1 MNGPS
6 IFEMLSATPQD
17 YMRGVRSREAGLQQT
32 LAETDYKKSLSD
44 NQRFQT
50 EQGRAKLPY
59 ELTELSQKTDKDLF
73 ESGKSKSMAENQQA
87 TQKALHAIANATE
100 DDLIQT
106 FVKPLKYNDAIFTN
120 AIQQLN
126 SGASLQE
133 VTQRTMS
140 FMTKSGLKVSPELLK
155 QMEGMASSGMSPQE
169 AVQALSQAQVA
180 NKEAMVRAD
189 PEFIKSYLIKQVE
202 VSGRSDNK
210 PMELD
215 PAVTA
220 AITDFCSTS
229 PDPSAC
235 FMQQAGMYK
244 AAGVSTG
251 GAEVF
256 GAQRNPA
263 TGRNEI
269 RTDTQK
275 GNVGQ
280 GFGVRG
286 NTPPATP
293 PAAGNGAG
301 VSNAPAAQLGSQLPP
316 GLQEELMRR
325 GLAPKQ

>member
-1 MNGPS
+1 MANNNMSGPS
-6 IFEMLSATPQD
+6 IFEMLSATPHD

-32 LAETDYKKSLSD
+32 IADTDYKKSLSD

-73 ESGKSKSMAENQQA
+73 ASGKSKSMAENQQA
-87 TQKALHAIANATE
+87 TQKALQSIANATE

-140 FMTKSGLKVSPELLK
+140 FMTKSGLKISPELLR
-155 QMEGMASSGMSPQE
+155 QMEGMANSGMSPQE

-189 PEFIKSYLIKQVE
+189 PEFIRSYLLKQVE
-202 VSGRSDNK
+202 TSSSSSQG
-210 PMELD
+210 PMKLD
-215 PAVTA
+215 EGVWQS
-220 AITDFCSTS
+220 IVNFCADS
-229 PDPSAC
+229 PDPRAC
-235 FMQQAGMYK
+235 ELQQASKYK
-244 AAGVSTG
+244 ASGVPTG
-251 GAEVF
+251 TSETF
-256 GAQRNPA
+256 GARRGPDGKPVLETTTGKSLAGEGIGQR
-263 TGRNEI
+263 G
-269 RTDTQK
+269 
-275 GNVGQ
+275 G
-280 GFGVRG
+280 
-286 NTPPATP
+286 
-293 PAAGNGAG
+293 
-301 VSNAPAAQLGSQLPP
+301 APAAAPTQQGNQLPP

-325 GLAPKQ
+325 GLTPKQ